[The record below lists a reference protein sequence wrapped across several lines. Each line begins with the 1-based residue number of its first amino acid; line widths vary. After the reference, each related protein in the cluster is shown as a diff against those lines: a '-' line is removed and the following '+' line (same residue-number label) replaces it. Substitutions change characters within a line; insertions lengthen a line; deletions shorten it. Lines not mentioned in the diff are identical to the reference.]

1 MELVETL
8 NLGSKRQLL
17 LIVCDGQRILV
28 GAGGD
33 SVASIVVMDD
43 LTAKCF
49 APAAVGEGL
58 AGFDAIAGT
67 HPVEQEVRCC

>member
-28 GAGGD
+28 
-33 SVASIVVMDD
+33 DD